1 MDQSEGR
8 VRINMQHIAIQEV
21 KVGRQ
26 APQEVQSLAGVV
38 DSSQLDSPELEELE
52 RIKLLQRKTE
62 HGLPS
67 IKRGCGTWST
77 YISCC
82 SHFLS
87 R

>member
-52 RIKLLQRKTE
+52 RIKLLQRKNE

-67 IKRGCGTWST
+67 IKRGCGIWST

>member
-62 HGLPS
+62 HGMTTFYQ
-67 IKRGCGTWST
+67 KRLWHLVSV
-77 YISCC
+77 
-82 SHFLS
+82 HFMLQ
-87 R
+87 

>member
-8 VRINMQHIAIQEV
+8 VHINMQRIAIQEV

-52 RIKLLQRKTE
+52 SIKLLQRKTE
-62 HGLPS
+62 HGMTTFYQ
-67 IKRGCGTWST
+67 KRLWCLV

-82 SHFLS
+82 SHLLS

>member
-8 VRINMQHIAIQEV
+8 VRINMQRIAIQEV

-52 RIKLLQRKTE
+52 SIKLLQRKTE
-62 HGLPS
+62 HGMTTFYH
-67 IKRGCGTWST
+67 KRLWHLV

-82 SHFLS
+82 SHLLS